1 MAKKTAVFKNK
12 SGLKPQYSLD
22 PNTKGMFD
30 SKDSQ
35 KKFLGFLPVG
45 VFPIEAN

>member
-1 MAKKTAVFKNK
+1 
-12 SGLKPQYSLD
+12 
-22 PNTKGMFD
+22 MFD

-45 VFPIEAN
+45 VFPIEANWFKGLNPPKKLWIAFLYNNPIWFLEI